1 MKRVYLRTRMDK
13 AWPGSWFLTQ
23 NHLGWHTIAQTIK
36 QGAAYT
42 YAKQCPK
49 FTKKTVDRTCAN
61 SNTAQVEVQNGD
73 GFAKLQWA
81 WTKMLNRDQIYL
93 RIANMEQTWRVQF
106 VVVWG
111 MWDFNS
117 LNLWRWCIMG
127 LALPEML
134 PLPAPFVLQPWKKLP
149 HQQIQLLSINH
160 IWHILHNFHLY
171 NSLHI

>member
-1 MKRVYLRTRMDK
+1 MKRVYLRTMMDK
-13 AWPGSWFLTQ
+13 AWPGSWFFTQ
-23 NHLGWHTIAQTIK
+23 NHLGWHTIAQTMK

-49 FTKKTVDRTCAN
+49 FTKKTVDRTCAS
-61 SNTAQVEVQNGD
+61 SNTAQVEVQNGG
-73 GFAKLQWA
+73 GFAKLQGA

-93 RIANMEQTWRVQF
+93 GIANMEQTWHVQY

-127 LALPEML
+127 LVQGFTRDAAIACSFCAAAMEEVASPTN
-134 PLPAPFVLQPWKKLP
+134 
-149 HQQIQLLSINH
+149 SIAFNKSH
-160 IWHILHNFHLY
+160 MTYTPQFS
-171 NSLHI
+171 SLHI